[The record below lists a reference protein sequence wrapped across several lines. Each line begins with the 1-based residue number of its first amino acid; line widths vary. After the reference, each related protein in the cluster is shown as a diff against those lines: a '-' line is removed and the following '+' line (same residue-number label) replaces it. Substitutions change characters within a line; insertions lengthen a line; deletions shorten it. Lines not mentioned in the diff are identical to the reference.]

1 MYFRLGELF
10 CGPGGLAKGAL
21 TADIGD
27 DKWKIKHYW
36 ASDFDSSTCETYRRN
51 ICPGN
56 EDSVICKDVH
66 ALDLNKLKPIE
77 ALAFGAPCNDFSII
91 GEKKGI
97 KGKYGHL
104 YSYGVIVLK
113 KFQPLWFLFEN
124 VSGIKSAND
133 GHAFE
138 FIQNELKESGY
149 KLYPNLYKFI
159 PAINGWKRG

>member
-66 ALDLNKLKPIE
+66 ALDLNKLKPID

-91 GEKKGI
+91 GEKKRDKREIWPSIFIWSYSI
-97 KGKYGHL
+97 KK
-104 YSYGVIVLK
+104 I
-113 KFQPLWFLFEN
+113 
-124 VSGIKSAND
+124 SATVVP
-133 GHAFE
+133 
-138 FIQNELKESGY
+138 I
-149 KLYPNLYKFI
+149 
-159 PAINGWKRG
+159 